1 MKTALITGVTGQD
14 GAYLSEF
21 LLLKGYKVYG
31 TFRRVSSPNF
41 SRLNYLGITNKIEM
55 VPFDLLDQSSII
67 EALKVAK
74 PDEIYNLAAQSYVG
88 ASFEQPIA
96 TGEITGLG
104 VARILDAVRLI
115 CPGAKF
121 YQASTSE
128 MFGDTDIEP
137 QNENTVFKPSSPYAA
152 AKLYGH
158 HLVINYRNAYN
169 LFACC
174 GILFNHESP
183 IRGLEFVTR
192 KITYN
197 LAKIKTGISK
207 KITLG
212 NIDARRDWG
221 YAKDYVEAMWLM
233 LQADEP
239 DEYVIATGKNYS
251 VKEFGEVAFNVL
263 DLNFHDYVE
272 TSESL
277 LRPVDVRN
285 LIGDPSKA
293 VEKLGWNP
301 NVTSFKDLVKIMVLS
316 DYKLIKRLGNHPQT
330 DNLDLVRE
338 FPHFKQ

>member
-1 MKTALITGVTGQD
+1 MKTALITGITGQD

-21 LLLKGYKVYG
+21 LLSKGYKVYG

-67 EALKVAK
+67 EALKVAN

-128 MFGDTDIEP
+128 MYGDTDIEP
-137 QNENTVFKPSSPYAA
+137 QNEDTIFRPSSPYAA

-158 HLVINYRNAYN
+158 NLVINYRNAYN

-197 LAKIKTGISK
+197 LAKIKNGISK
-207 KITLG
+207 KIILG
-212 NIDARRDWG
+212 NMDAKRDWG
-221 YAKDYVEAMWLM
+221 YAKDYVKAMWLM

-239 DEYVIATGKNYS
+239 DEYVIATGENYS
-251 VKEFGEVAFNVL
+251 VKEFGEIAFNIL
-263 DLNFHDYVE
+263 DLDFHEYVE
-272 TSESL
+272 TNEDL

-293 VEKLGWNP
+293 IKKLGWNP
-301 NVTSFKDLVKIMVLS
+301 KATSFKDLVRIMVFS
-316 DYKLIKRLGNHPQT
+316 DYELVKRLGNESQT
-330 DNLDLVRE
+330 ENSDLIRE